1 MDVQSLV
8 GQGVSM
14 QENIIIRWEPLTL
27 PELEQAFL
35 GLEVWRNPSREP
47 LSKDLRMDAGG
58 VRFALRGAKELR
70 L

>member
-14 QENIIIRWEPLTL
+14 QENIIIRWETLTL

-35 GLEVWRNPSREP
+35 GLEVWRDPSREP
-47 LSKDLRMDAGG
+47 LSKDLQMDAGG
-58 VRFALRGAKELR
+58 VRFALRGAKELG